1 MKLKSIFDKDNDDII
16 TFEYE
21 DGETLPEEGD
31 DFFFPNQKNQ
41 GFKFDILIKNPIV
54 LENNYEL
61 LTLFKENFDFK
72 LVCRNIY
79 IRDNYAIEKR

>member
-41 GFKFDILIKNPIV
+41 GFKLGKILYNKYNVITFEIIERNV
-54 LENNYEL
+54 EGSYE
-61 LTLFKENFDFK
+61 EID
-72 LVCRNIY
+72 
-79 IRDNYAIEKR
+79 